1 MMKGLLREAVAASV
15 STGNGDGC
23 RRSDGA
29 RGWWRCVLTSE
40 RLRLPAAAA
49 KALKLAAG

>member
-1 MMKGLLREAVAASV
+1 MMKGLPGEAVAASV
-15 STGNGDGC
+15 SAGYGDGR

-29 RGWWRCVLTSE
+29 RGSWRCVLRSE

-49 KALKLAAG
+49 TALKLAAG